1 MVNAK
6 AMMKALR
13 LTELAP
19 APTEELRIEASDMNR
34 PGLQLSGFWEHFAY
48 ERPQILG
55 LVETSYLRS
64 LEPAIRQERLER
76 FVSYDLPCIIICR
89 HLAGMDDLIDM
100 ARARSIPVYR
110 SDSDTTQLIVE
121 LIYYLNGA
129 LAPSTRMHGVLVE
142 IYGVGVLIT
151 GNSGVGKSEAALEL
165 LKRGHRLV
173 ADDAVD
179 IRRVSAGRLVGQ
191 APEMVRNFMEI
202 RGIGIINVA
211 TLFGIGSVM
220 QSKSIDMV
228 VHLEHWQQDKEYDR
242 LGLTDAED
250 PGRGR
255 ALAAD
260 AHPAGTQPGR
270 GARGGGAQPAPQAAG
285 LQRGEGP
292 GAALQRA
299 HGQRLQRER
308 LRRLTDILFLGGI
321 FRWYT

>member
-6 AMMKALR
+6 AMMNALR

-19 APTEELRIEASDMNR
+19 APAEELRIEASDMNR

-64 LEPAIRQERLER
+64 LEPTIRRERLER

-242 LGLTDAED
+242 LGLTDETRKILD
-250 PGRGR
+250 VDVPWLLMPIRPGRN
-255 ALAAD
+255 LAVVLEVAARNLRLKQQGYSAAKD
-260 AHPAGTQPGR
+260 LEQR
-270 GARGGGAQPAPQAAG
+270 FNERMARGFSEDDYA
-285 LQRGEGP
+285 
-292 GAALQRA
+292 
-299 HGQRLQRER
+299 
-308 LRRLTDILFLGGI
+308 D
-321 FRWYT
+321 

>member
-191 APEMVRNFMEI
+191 APEMVRNFMES

-242 LGLTDAED
+242 LGLTDETRKILD
-250 PGRGR
+250 VDVPWLLMPIRPGRN
-255 ALAAD
+255 LAVVLEVAARNLRLKQQGYSAAKD
-260 AHPAGTQPGR
+260 LEQR
-270 GARGGGAQPAPQAAG
+270 FNERMARGFSENDYA
-285 LQRGEGP
+285 
-292 GAALQRA
+292 
-299 HGQRLQRER
+299 
-308 LRRLTDILFLGGI
+308 D
-321 FRWYT
+321 

>member
-19 APTEELRIEASDMNR
+19 APTDSLKIEASDMNR

-64 LEPAIRQERLER
+64 LEPAVRRERLER

-89 HLAGMDDLIDM
+89 HLAGMDDLIEM

-110 SDSDTTQLIVE
+110 SDSDTTQLIIE

-129 LAPSTRMHGVLVE
+129 LAPSIRMHGVLVE
-142 IYGVGVLIT
+142 IYGEGVLIT

-242 LGLTDAED
+242 LGLTDETRKILD
-250 PGRGR
+250 VDIPWLLMPIRPGRN
-255 ALAAD
+255 LAVVLEVAARNLRLKQQGYSAAKD
-260 AHPAGTQPGR
+260 LEQR
-270 GARGGGAQPAPQAAG
+270 FNERMARGFSGDDYA
-285 LQRGEGP
+285 
-292 GAALQRA
+292 
-299 HGQRLQRER
+299 
-308 LRRLTDILFLGGI
+308 D
-321 FRWYT
+321 

>member
-121 LIYYLNGA
+121 LIYYVNGA

-242 LGLTDAED
+242 LGLTDETRKILD
-250 PGRGR
+250 VDVPWLLMPIRPGRN
-255 ALAAD
+255 LAVVLEVAARNLRLKQQGYSAAKD
-260 AHPAGTQPGR
+260 LEQR
-270 GARGGGAQPAPQAAG
+270 FNERMARGFSENDYA
-285 LQRGEGP
+285 
-292 GAALQRA
+292 
-299 HGQRLQRER
+299 
-308 LRRLTDILFLGGI
+308 D
-321 FRWYT
+321 

>member
-220 QSKSIDMV
+220 QSKSINMV

-242 LGLTDAED
+242 LGLTDETRKILD
-250 PGRGR
+250 VDVPWLLMPIRPGRN
-255 ALAAD
+255 LAVVLEVAARNLRLKQQGYSAAKD
-260 AHPAGTQPGR
+260 LEQR
-270 GARGGGAQPAPQAAG
+270 FNERMARGFSENDYA
-285 LQRGEGP
+285 
-292 GAALQRA
+292 
-299 HGQRLQRER
+299 
-308 LRRLTDILFLGGI
+308 D
-321 FRWYT
+321 

>member
-242 LGLTDAED
+242 LGLTDETRKILD
-250 PGRGR
+250 VDVPWLLMPIRPGRN
-255 ALAAD
+255 LAAVLEVAARNLRLKQQGYSAAKD
-260 AHPAGTQPGR
+260 LEQR
-270 GARGGGAQPAPQAAG
+270 FNERMARGFSENDYA
-285 LQRGEGP
+285 
-292 GAALQRA
+292 
-299 HGQRLQRER
+299 
-308 LRRLTDILFLGGI
+308 D
-321 FRWYT
+321 

>member
-34 PGLQLSGFWEHFAY
+34 PGLQLSGFWDHFAY

-64 LEPAIRQERLER
+64 LEPTIRRERLER

-89 HLAGMDDLIDM
+89 HLEGMDDLIEM
-100 ARARSIPVYR
+100 ARTRSIPVYR
-110 SDSDTTQLIVE
+110 SDSDTTQLIIE

-165 LKRGHRLV
+165 VKRGHRLV

-220 QSKSIDMV
+220 LSKSIDMV

-242 LGLTDAED
+242 LGLTDETRKILD
-250 PGRGR
+250 VDVPWLLMPIRPGRN
-255 ALAAD
+255 LAVVLEVAARNLRLKQQGYSAAKD
-260 AHPAGTQPGR
+260 LEQR
-270 GARGGGAQPAPQAAG
+270 FNERMARGFS
-285 LQRGEGP
+285 
-292 GAALQRA
+292 
-299 HGQRLQRER
+299 
-308 LRRLTDILFLGGI
+308 DD
-321 FRWYT
+321 YSD

>member
-19 APTEELRIEASDMNR
+19 APAEELKIEASDMNR

-64 LEPAIRQERLER
+64 LEPTIRRERLER

-89 HLAGMDDLIDM
+89 HLEGMDDLIDL
-100 ARARSIPVYR
+100 ARSRSIPVYR

-228 VHLEHWQQDKEYDR
+228 VHLEHWQQDKAYDR
-242 LGLTDAED
+242 LGLTDETRKILD
-250 PGRGR
+250 VDVPWLLMPIRPGRN
-255 ALAAD
+255 LAVVLEVAARNLRLKQQGYSAAKD
-260 AHPAGTQPGR
+260 LEQR
-270 GARGGGAQPAPQAAG
+270 FNERMARGFSENDYA
-285 LQRGEGP
+285 
-292 GAALQRA
+292 
-299 HGQRLQRER
+299 
-308 LRRLTDILFLGGI
+308 D
-321 FRWYT
+321 

>member
-1 MVNAK
+1 
-6 AMMKALR
+6 
-13 LTELAP
+13 
-19 APTEELRIEASDMNR
+19 MNR
-34 PGLQLSGFWEHFAY
+34 PRLQLSGFWEHFAY

-242 LGLTDAED
+242 LGLTDETRKILD
-250 PGRGR
+250 VDVPWLLMPIRPGRN
-255 ALAAD
+255 LAVVLEVAARNLRLKQQGYSAAKD
-260 AHPAGTQPGR
+260 LEQR
-270 GARGGGAQPAPQAAG
+270 FNERMARGFSENDYA
-285 LQRGEGP
+285 
-292 GAALQRA
+292 
-299 HGQRLQRER
+299 
-308 LRRLTDILFLGGI
+308 D
-321 FRWYT
+321 

>member
-6 AMMKALR
+6 AMMKALN

-19 APTEELRIEASDMNR
+19 APSEMLKIEASDMNR

-64 LEPAIRQERLER
+64 LDPETRRERLKR

-89 HLAGMDDLIDM
+89 HLAGMDDLIEM
-100 ARARSIPVYR
+100 ARERSIPVYR
-110 SDSDTTQLIVE
+110 SDSDTTVLVVD
-121 LIYYLNGA
+121 LIYYLNRA

-165 LKRGHRLV
+165 VKRGHRLV

-179 IRRVSAGRLVGQ
+179 VRRVSESRLVGQ
-191 APEMVRNFMEI
+191 APETVRNFMEI

-228 VHLEHWQQDKEYDR
+228 VHLEHWQQDKAYDR
-242 LGLTDAED
+242 MGLTDETRKILD
-250 PGRGR
+250 VDIPWLLLPIRPGRN
-255 ALAAD
+255 LAVVLEVAARNLRLKQQGYSAARDLEKRFNERMAQGFDDDYAD
-260 AHPAGTQPGR
+260 
-270 GARGGGAQPAPQAAG
+270 
-285 LQRGEGP
+285 
-292 GAALQRA
+292 
-299 HGQRLQRER
+299 
-308 LRRLTDILFLGGI
+308 
-321 FRWYT
+321 

>member
-64 LEPAIRQERLER
+64 LEPAIRRERLER

-165 LKRGHRLV
+165 VKRGHQLV
-173 ADDAVD
+173 ADDVVD
-179 IRRVSAGRLVGQ
+179 IRRVAENRLIGES
-191 APEMVRNFMEI
+191 PELVRHFMEI
-202 RGIGIINVA
+202 RGVGIINIA
-211 TLFGIGSVM
+211 TMYGVGAVIRD
-220 QSKSIDMV
+220 KTIDME
-228 VHLEHWQQDKEYDR
+228 VHLEMWQADKEYDR
-242 LGLTDAED
+242 LGMTENYTEILGVKVPSLLLPIH
-250 PGRGR
+250 PGRNLAVVLEVAARNFRQKQMGYNAAVELTRRHMER
-255 ALAAD
+255 A
-260 AHPAGTQPGR
+260 
-270 GARGGGAQPAPQAAG
+270 
-285 LQRGEGP
+285 QRMSE
-292 GAALQRA
+292 
-299 HGQRLQRER
+299 ESEE
-308 LRRLTDILFLGGI
+308 
-321 FRWYT
+321 

>member
-211 TLFGIGSVM
+211 TLFGIGSVI

-242 LGLTDAED
+242 LGLTDETRKILD
-250 PGRGR
+250 VDVPWLLMPIRPGRN
-255 ALAAD
+255 LAVVLEVAARNLRLKQQGYSAAKD
-260 AHPAGTQPGR
+260 LEQR
-270 GARGGGAQPAPQAAG
+270 FNERMARGFSENDYA
-285 LQRGEGP
+285 
-292 GAALQRA
+292 
-299 HGQRLQRER
+299 
-308 LRRLTDILFLGGI
+308 D
-321 FRWYT
+321 

>member
-242 LGLTDAED
+242 LGLTVETRKILDVD
-250 PGRGR
+250 VPWLLMPIRPGRN
-255 ALAAD
+255 LAVVLEVAARNLRLKQQGYSAAKD
-260 AHPAGTQPGR
+260 LEQR
-270 GARGGGAQPAPQAAG
+270 FNERMARGFSENDYA
-285 LQRGEGP
+285 
-292 GAALQRA
+292 
-299 HGQRLQRER
+299 
-308 LRRLTDILFLGGI
+308 D
-321 FRWYT
+321 

>member
-55 LVETSYLRS
+55 LVETGYLRS

-242 LGLTDAED
+242 LGLTDETRKILD
-250 PGRGR
+250 VDVPWLLMPIRPGRN
-255 ALAAD
+255 LAVVLEVAARNLRLKQQGYSAAKD
-260 AHPAGTQPGR
+260 LEQR
-270 GARGGGAQPAPQAAG
+270 FNERMARGFSENDYA
-285 LQRGEGP
+285 
-292 GAALQRA
+292 
-299 HGQRLQRER
+299 
-308 LRRLTDILFLGGI
+308 D
-321 FRWYT
+321 

>member
-6 AMMKALR
+6 AMMTALR

-242 LGLTDAED
+242 LGLTDETRKILD
-250 PGRGR
+250 VDVPWLLMPIRPGRN
-255 ALAAD
+255 LAVVLEVAARNLRLKQQGYSAAKD
-260 AHPAGTQPGR
+260 LEQR
-270 GARGGGAQPAPQAAG
+270 FNERMARGFSENDYA
-285 LQRGEGP
+285 
-292 GAALQRA
+292 
-299 HGQRLQRER
+299 
-308 LRRLTDILFLGGI
+308 D
-321 FRWYT
+321 

>member
-191 APEMVRNFMEI
+191 APEIVRNFMEI

-242 LGLTDAED
+242 LGLTDETRKILD
-250 PGRGR
+250 VDVPWLLMPIRPGRN
-255 ALAAD
+255 LAVVLEVAARNLRLKQQGYSAAKD
-260 AHPAGTQPGR
+260 LEQR
-270 GARGGGAQPAPQAAG
+270 FNERMARGFSENDYA
-285 LQRGEGP
+285 
-292 GAALQRA
+292 
-299 HGQRLQRER
+299 
-308 LRRLTDILFLGGI
+308 D
-321 FRWYT
+321 

>member
-129 LAPSTRMHGVLVE
+129 LAPSTRIHGVLVE

-242 LGLTDAED
+242 LGLTDETRKILD
-250 PGRGR
+250 VDVPWLLMPIRPGRN
-255 ALAAD
+255 LAVVLEVAARNLRLKQQGYSAAKD
-260 AHPAGTQPGR
+260 LEQR
-270 GARGGGAQPAPQAAG
+270 FNERMARGFSENDYA
-285 LQRGEGP
+285 
-292 GAALQRA
+292 
-299 HGQRLQRER
+299 
-308 LRRLTDILFLGGI
+308 D
-321 FRWYT
+321 

>member
-19 APTEELRIEASDMNR
+19 APAEELRIEASDMNR

-64 LEPAIRQERLER
+64 LEPAIRRERLER

-242 LGLTDAED
+242 LGLTDETRKILD
-250 PGRGR
+250 VDVPWLLMPIRPGRN
-255 ALAAD
+255 LAVVLEVAARNLRLKQQGYSAAKD
-260 AHPAGTQPGR
+260 LEQR
-270 GARGGGAQPAPQAAG
+270 FNERMARGFS
-285 LQRGEGP
+285 
-292 GAALQRA
+292 
-299 HGQRLQRER
+299 
-308 LRRLTDILFLGGI
+308 DD
-321 FRWYT
+321 YSD

>member
-242 LGLTDAED
+242 LGLTDETRKILD
-250 PGRGR
+250 VDVPWLLMPIRPGRN
-255 ALAAD
+255 LAVVLEVAARNLRLKQQGHSAAKD
-260 AHPAGTQPGR
+260 LEQR
-270 GARGGGAQPAPQAAG
+270 FNERMARGFSENNYA
-285 LQRGEGP
+285 
-292 GAALQRA
+292 
-299 HGQRLQRER
+299 
-308 LRRLTDILFLGGI
+308 D
-321 FRWYT
+321 

>member
-228 VHLEHWQQDKEYDR
+228 VHLEHWQQDKAYDR
-242 LGLTDAED
+242 MGLTDETRKILD
-250 PGRGR
+250 VDVPWLLMPIRPGRN
-255 ALAAD
+255 LAVVLEVAARNLRLKQQGYSAAKD
-260 AHPAGTQPGR
+260 LEQR
-270 GARGGGAQPAPQAAG
+270 FNERMARGFSENDYA
-285 LQRGEGP
+285 
-292 GAALQRA
+292 
-299 HGQRLQRER
+299 
-308 LRRLTDILFLGGI
+308 D
-321 FRWYT
+321 

>member
-19 APTEELRIEASDMNR
+19 APAEELRIEASDMNR

-64 LEPAIRQERLER
+64 LEPTIRRERLER

-242 LGLTDAED
+242 LGLTDETRKILD
-250 PGRGR
+250 VDVPWLLMPIRPGRN
-255 ALAAD
+255 LAVVLEVAARNLRLKQQGYSAAKD
-260 AHPAGTQPGR
+260 LEQR
-270 GARGGGAQPAPQAAG
+270 FNERMARGFSEDDYA
-285 LQRGEGP
+285 
-292 GAALQRA
+292 
-299 HGQRLQRER
+299 
-308 LRRLTDILFLGGI
+308 D
-321 FRWYT
+321 

>member
-1 MVNAK
+1 MVDAA
-6 AMMKALR
+6 AMVKALR
-13 LTELAP
+13 LTELVP
-19 APTEELRIEASDMNR
+19 SQTGFLSIEASDINR
-34 PGLQLSGFWEHFAY
+34 PGIQLAGFWDHFAD
-48 ERPQILG
+48 ERPQIIG
-55 LVETSYLRS
+55 LVETSYLGS
-64 LEPAIRQERLER
+64 LDAATRRERLEK
-76 FVSYDLPCIIICR
+76 FTSYDLPCIIICR

-242 LGLTDAED
+242 LGLTDETRKILD
-250 PGRGR
+250 VDVPWLLMPIRPGRN
-255 ALAAD
+255 LAVVLEVAARNLRLKQQGYSAAKD
-260 AHPAGTQPGR
+260 LEQR
-270 GARGGGAQPAPQAAG
+270 FNERMARGFSENDYA
-285 LQRGEGP
+285 
-292 GAALQRA
+292 
-299 HGQRLQRER
+299 
-308 LRRLTDILFLGGI
+308 D
-321 FRWYT
+321 

>member
-34 PGLQLSGFWEHFAY
+34 PGLQLSGFWDHFAY

-64 LEPAIRQERLER
+64 LEPAIRRERLER

-242 LGLTDAED
+242 LGLTDETRKILD
-250 PGRGR
+250 VDVPWLLMPIRPGRN
-255 ALAAD
+255 LAVVLEVAARNLRLKQQGYSAAKD
-260 AHPAGTQPGR
+260 LEQR
-270 GARGGGAQPAPQAAG
+270 FNERMARGFSENDYA
-285 LQRGEGP
+285 
-292 GAALQRA
+292 
-299 HGQRLQRER
+299 
-308 LRRLTDILFLGGI
+308 D
-321 FRWYT
+321 

>member
-228 VHLEHWQQDKEYDR
+228 VHLEHWQQDTEYDR
-242 LGLTDAED
+242 LGLTDETRKILD
-250 PGRGR
+250 VDVPWLLMPIRPGRN
-255 ALAAD
+255 LAVVLEVAARNLRLKQQGYSAAKD
-260 AHPAGTQPGR
+260 LEQR
-270 GARGGGAQPAPQAAG
+270 FNERMARGFSENDYA
-285 LQRGEGP
+285 
-292 GAALQRA
+292 
-299 HGQRLQRER
+299 
-308 LRRLTDILFLGGI
+308 D
-321 FRWYT
+321 

>member
-165 LKRGHRLV
+165 LKRGPRLV

-242 LGLTDAED
+242 LGLTDETRKILD
-250 PGRGR
+250 VDVPWLLMPIRPGRN
-255 ALAAD
+255 LAVVLEVAARNLRLKQQGYSAAKD
-260 AHPAGTQPGR
+260 LEQR
-270 GARGGGAQPAPQAAG
+270 FNERMARGFSENDYA
-285 LQRGEGP
+285 
-292 GAALQRA
+292 
-299 HGQRLQRER
+299 
-308 LRRLTDILFLGGI
+308 D
-321 FRWYT
+321 

>member
-242 LGLTDAED
+242 LGLTDETRKILD
-250 PGRGR
+250 VDVPWLLMPIRPGRN
-255 ALAAD
+255 LAVVLEVAARNLRLKQQGYSAAKD
-260 AHPAGTQPGR
+260 LEQR
-270 GARGGGAQPAPQAAG
+270 FNERMARGFSENDYA
-285 LQRGEGP
+285 
-292 GAALQRA
+292 
-299 HGQRLQRER
+299 
-308 LRRLTDILFLGGI
+308 D
-321 FRWYT
+321 

>member
-19 APTEELRIEASDMNR
+19 APAEELRIEASDMNR

-64 LEPAIRQERLER
+64 LEPAIRRERLER

-110 SDSDTTQLIVE
+110 SDSDTTQLIIE

-165 LKRGHRLV
+165 VKRGHRLV

-220 QSKSIDMV
+220 LSKSIDMV

-242 LGLTDAED
+242 LGLTDETRKILD
-250 PGRGR
+250 VDVPWLLMPIRPGRN
-255 ALAAD
+255 LAVVLEVAARNLRLKQQGYSAAKD
-260 AHPAGTQPGR
+260 LEQR
-270 GARGGGAQPAPQAAG
+270 FNERMARGFS
-285 LQRGEGP
+285 
-292 GAALQRA
+292 
-299 HGQRLQRER
+299 
-308 LRRLTDILFLGGI
+308 DD
-321 FRWYT
+321 YSD

>member
-6 AMMKALR
+6 ALMKALR

-76 FVSYDLPCIIICR
+76 FVSYDLPCSIICR

-242 LGLTDAED
+242 LGLTDETRKILD
-250 PGRGR
+250 VDVPWLLMPIRPGRN
-255 ALAAD
+255 LAVVLEVAARNLRLKQQGYSAAKD
-260 AHPAGTQPGR
+260 LEQR
-270 GARGGGAQPAPQAAG
+270 FNERMARGFSENDYA
-285 LQRGEGP
+285 
-292 GAALQRA
+292 
-299 HGQRLQRER
+299 
-308 LRRLTDILFLGGI
+308 D
-321 FRWYT
+321 

>member
-6 AMMKALR
+6 SMMKALR

-34 PGLQLSGFWEHFAY
+34 PGLQLSGFWDHFAY

-64 LEPAIRQERLER
+64 LEPAIRRERLER

-242 LGLTDAED
+242 LGLTDETRKILD
-250 PGRGR
+250 VDVPWLLMPIRPGRN
-255 ALAAD
+255 LAVVLEVAARNLRLKQQGYSAAKD
-260 AHPAGTQPGR
+260 LEQR
-270 GARGGGAQPAPQAAG
+270 FNERMARGFSENDYA
-285 LQRGEGP
+285 
-292 GAALQRA
+292 
-299 HGQRLQRER
+299 
-308 LRRLTDILFLGGI
+308 D
-321 FRWYT
+321 

>member
-64 LEPAIRQERLER
+64 LEPAIRRERLER

-242 LGLTDAED
+242 LGLTDETRKILD
-250 PGRGR
+250 VDVPWLLMPIRPGRN
-255 ALAAD
+255 LAVVLEVAARNLRLKQQGYSAAKD
-260 AHPAGTQPGR
+260 LEQR
-270 GARGGGAQPAPQAAG
+270 FNERMARGFSENDYA
-285 LQRGEGP
+285 
-292 GAALQRA
+292 
-299 HGQRLQRER
+299 
-308 LRRLTDILFLGGI
+308 D
-321 FRWYT
+321 